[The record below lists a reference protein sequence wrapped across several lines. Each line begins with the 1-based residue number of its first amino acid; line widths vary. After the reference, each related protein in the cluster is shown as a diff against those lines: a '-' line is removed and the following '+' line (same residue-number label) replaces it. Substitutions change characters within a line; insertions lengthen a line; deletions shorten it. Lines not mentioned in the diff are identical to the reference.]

1 MTPAWTQ
8 LSVWIAEKKITPV
21 IGQVFPLSQ
30 AIEAYEQ
37 LQEGK
42 NYGKLV
48 LKIN

>member
-1 MTPAWTQ
+1 
-8 LSVWIAEKKITPV
+8 V
-21 IGQVFPLSQ
+21 IGQVFPLSR
-30 AIEAYEQ
+30 AVEAYKQ